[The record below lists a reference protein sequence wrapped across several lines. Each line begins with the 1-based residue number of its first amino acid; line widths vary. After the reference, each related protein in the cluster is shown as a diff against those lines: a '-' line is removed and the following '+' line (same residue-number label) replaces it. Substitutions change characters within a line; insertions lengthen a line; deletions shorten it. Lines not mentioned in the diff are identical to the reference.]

1 MSASA
6 LLLPAGLYSLRMAS
20 QHKDCDLPLAVIV
33 LAFGVQHHPGYWGR
47 YRFCNESITVN
58 NLDFG
63 GCHENRKNLIRCAEK
78 KRKEKKG
85 KGLKGKR
92 AKG

>member
-47 YRFCNESITVN
+47 YRF
-58 NLDFG
+58 LQ
-63 GCHENRKNLIRCAEK
+63 
-78 KRKEKKG
+78 
-85 KGLKGKR
+85 
-92 AKG
+92 